1 MDHRHG
7 GSARAV
13 SDADEGWEPVGS
25 LDELASGELQ
35 SSMLGDEE
43 IVLCRVGD
51 EVFALHGWCTH
62 AEARLSQGSLHGHEL
77 QCPVHE
83 GRFDVRSG
91 RAMCAPVDTDVHVF
105 PVRIVGSEIQA
116 KWK

>member
-1 MDHRHG
+1 M
-7 GSARAV
+7 
-13 SDADEGWEPVGS
+13 SDAKEARWERVGS

-43 IVLCRVGD
+43 IVLCRVGE

-62 AEARLSQGSLHGHEL
+62 ADARLSQGSLHGYEL
-77 QCPVHE
+77 QCPVHQ

-91 RAMCAPVDTDVHVF
+91 RALCAPVDTDVRVF
-105 PVRIVGSEIQA
+105 PVRVVASEIQA

>member
-1 MDHRHG
+1 
-7 GSARAV
+7 V
-13 SDADEGWEPVGS
+13 SEPADTDWERVGS

-43 IVLCRVGD
+43 IVVCRIGG

-62 AEARLSQGSLHGHEL
+62 ADARLSQGSLHGYEL
-77 QCPVHE
+77 QCPVHQ

-91 RAMCAPVDTDVHVF
+91 RALCAPVDTNVRVF
-105 PVRIVGSEIQA
+105 PVRIVDGEIQA

>member
-1 MDHRHG
+1 
-7 GSARAV
+7 V
-13 SDADEGWEPVGS
+13 NDADDGGWERVGS
-25 LDELASGELQ
+25 LDELASGGLQ

-51 EVFALHGWCTH
+51 QVFALHGWCTH
-62 AEARLSQGSLHGHEL
+62 ADARLSQGSLHGYEL
-77 QCPVHE
+77 QCPVHA

-91 RAMCAPVDTDVHVF
+91 RALCAPVDTDVRVF
-105 PVRIVGSEIQA
+105 PVRIVDNDIEA